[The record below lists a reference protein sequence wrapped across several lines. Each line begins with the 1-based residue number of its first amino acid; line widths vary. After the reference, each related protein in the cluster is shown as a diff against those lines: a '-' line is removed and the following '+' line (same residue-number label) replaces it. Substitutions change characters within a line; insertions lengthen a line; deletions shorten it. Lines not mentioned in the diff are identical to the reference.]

1 MKKVIG
7 MNPVM
12 ELLQNRETNI
22 EKIEIFKGTRE
33 ERLGKL
39 KSLAS
44 ARNIK
49 IFSVGKKE
57 ENSQGIVAYLSDYD
71 YYVDFG
77 EFLEKI
83 AKDEKSIVLILDG
96 VQDPRNFGAII
107 RSAEIF
113 GVKGIIIPE
122 RNSVKINETVIK
134 TSTGAIEHVD
144 IIKVTNISDAIQ
156 KLKKLD
162 FWVYGAEGS
171 GTKYYYEEKYPN
183 KTALVL
189 GSEGEGIRK
198 KVKENCDILIKIP
211 MHGKINS
218 LNVSVAGG
226 ILLSEI
232 AKNLY

>member
-22 EKIEIFKGTRE
+22 EKIEIFKGIRE

>member
-1 MKKVIG
+1 MEKVIG
-7 MNPVM
+7 INPVI
-12 ELLQNRETNI
+12 ELLENKSNNI
-22 EKIEIFKGTRE
+22 EKIEIFKGMRE
-33 ERLGKL
+33 EKLGKL
-39 KSLAS
+39 KALAS

-49 IFSVGKKE
+49 IFQVAKKE
-57 ENSQGIVAYLSDYD
+57 ENSQGVVALLNDYD
-71 YYVDFG
+71 YYKDLG
-77 EFLEKI
+77 EFIERI

-144 IIKVTNISDAIQ
+144 IIKVTNISDAIE

-171 GTKYYYEEKYPN
+171 GTKFYHQEKYPN

-189 GSEGEGIRK
+189 GIEGDGIRK
-198 KVKENCDILIKIP
+198 KVKENCDILVKIP

-226 ILLSEI
+226 IILSEI